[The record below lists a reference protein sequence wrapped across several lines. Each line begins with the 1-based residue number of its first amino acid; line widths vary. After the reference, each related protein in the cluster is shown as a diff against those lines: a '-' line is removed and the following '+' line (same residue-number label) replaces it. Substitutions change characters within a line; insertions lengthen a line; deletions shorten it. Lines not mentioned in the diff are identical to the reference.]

1 MTLQNLFKTSI
12 KKSPKTYL
20 YLLPLTAINY
30 LPQPFDINN
39 NLQFILM
46 MIIFII
52 LGIVMEYYSQIITN
66 LSLKK
71 DKSIRKIKQIFIKKA
86 KTWLKT
92 VLLALLL
99 ILKWGLPTLIT
110 STIGFILINPQYHLV
125 TNIIGG
131 LIILASAYFGYK
143 TIIEVIS
150 LSMSNLIAI
159 DGKQEAKQNIKN
171 SRKITEGKKL
181 LIFKIGVIAAS
192 VTTIVSLSSLFI
204 LQIDPQT
211 ISQAESLSIL
221 NYVALS
227 IYILI
232 ENLLVSFNLN
242 IFAQTYKMLKK

>member
-52 LGIVMEYYSQIITN
+52 LGILMEYYSQIITI